1 MANPI
6 LLPQA
11 FESFNFIALA
21 KKEQNP
27 KNRIRFIAMANIQDG
42 KPLTEIADSLKIHW
56 KTIQAW
62 IANFRKNGIEG
73 LYVKVTKIKPRKIHE
88 EIEKWISNFIN
99 TLNSKD
105 TGGYITGKQLHA
117 LVKQEFSIK
126 CCLSTIYNALH
137 RLKYSWITSRSKHP
151 KSSEEVQ
158 QEYKKI
164 S

>member
-6 LLPQA
+6 ILPQG
-11 FESFNFIALA
+11 FKNFNFVALA
-21 KKEQNP
+21 RREQNP
-27 KNRIRFIAMANIQDG
+27 RNCVRLIAMANIQDG
-42 KPLTEIADSLKIHW
+42 KPLTEIAASLKIHW

-62 IANFRKNGIEG
+62 IANFRKNGIKG

-88 EIEKWISNFIN
+88 EIEKWISNFIDG
-99 TLNSKD
+99 LNNKD
-105 TGGYITGKQLHA
+105 TGGYITGKQLHV
-117 LVKQEFSIK
+117 LVEKEFSIK

-151 KSSEEVQ
+151 KSSKEVQ